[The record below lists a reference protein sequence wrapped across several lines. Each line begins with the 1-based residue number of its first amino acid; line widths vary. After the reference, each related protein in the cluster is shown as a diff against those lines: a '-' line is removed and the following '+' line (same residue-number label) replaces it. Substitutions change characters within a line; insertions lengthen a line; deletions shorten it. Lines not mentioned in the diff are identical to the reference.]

1 MELKLHSVSEKNV
14 TLSVLVI
21 TCYNISYNL

>member
-1 MELKLHSVSEKNV
+1 MMELKLHSVSEKNV

-21 TCYNISYNL
+21 T